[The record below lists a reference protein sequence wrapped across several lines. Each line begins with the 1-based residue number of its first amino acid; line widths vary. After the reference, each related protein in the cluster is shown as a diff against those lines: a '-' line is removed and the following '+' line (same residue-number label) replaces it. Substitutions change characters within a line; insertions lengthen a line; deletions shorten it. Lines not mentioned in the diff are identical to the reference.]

1 MVAESVRF
9 DTMTPT
15 KEFLSTD
22 HNIYHKIWTPSSWKV
37 LQWGLRQVG
46 LAGIGSYEGTVGT
59 RKLKAAAFVV
69 VGALEKVATQVL
81 ASREKAGQSFTH
93 RTLSGEAFTQELA
106 TLRGTEVPE
115 EDVKLQLR
123 YLERDKQALSY
134 DDKVRGEIILSPY
147 TTYAD
152 NYIF

>member
-1 MVAESVRF
+1 
-9 DTMTPT
+9 
-15 KEFLSTD
+15 
-22 HNIYHKIWTPSSWKV
+22 
-37 LQWGLRQVG
+37 
-46 LAGIGSYEGTVGT
+46 
-59 RKLKAAAFVV
+59 VV

-93 RTLSGEAFTQELA
+93 RTLSEEAFTQELA